1 MVGLW
6 YFQNDQ
12 KIFISISNSYGLNI
26 FEDCGGT
33 VVGVLIL
40 EGIKPIIPLDNGLY
54 NHGKMFLI
62 LFFLLSNIKKYAIFT
77 KEN

>member
-1 MVGLW
+1 M
-6 YFQNDQ
+6 
-12 KIFISISNSYGLNI
+12 
-26 FEDCGGT
+26 
-33 VVGVLIL
+33 VGVLIL